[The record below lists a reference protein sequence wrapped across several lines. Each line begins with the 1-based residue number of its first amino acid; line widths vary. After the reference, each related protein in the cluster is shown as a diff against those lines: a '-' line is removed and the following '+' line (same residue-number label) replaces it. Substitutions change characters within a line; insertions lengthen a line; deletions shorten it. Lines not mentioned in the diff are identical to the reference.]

1 MIEIAV
7 IEDNEQMS
15 NRLRNIL
22 SEWDYVSRTHTFSSI
37 VAYKNSYKKLDIS
50 VILLD
55 LDLNGESGI
64 SVLKLNKTLPK
75 PAIPIIISSSINPNT
90 VIEALSNGA
99 IGYVYKSDPDM
110 KIIECIKSSL
120 IGESPISMQIA
131 SILIKNLKIDND
143 EKNRSDEESKIGL
156 TARETEILKI
166 LAKGLSNKEISH
178 TLGLSVHTINIHVRN
193 IYKKL
198 DASNRTEAV
207 FEAKESG
214 IL

>member
-1 MIEIAV
+1 
-7 IEDNEQMS
+7 
-15 NRLRNIL
+15 
-22 SEWDYVSRTHTFSSI
+22 
-37 VAYKNSYKKLDIS
+37 
-50 VILLD
+50 
-55 LDLNGESGI
+55 
-64 SVLKLNKTLPK
+64 
-75 PAIPIIISSSINPNT
+75 
-90 VIEALSNGA
+90 
-99 IGYVYKSDPDM
+99 
-110 KIIECIKSSL
+110 
-120 IGESPISMQIA
+120 
-131 SILIKNLKIDND
+131 
-143 EKNRSDEESKIGL
+143 L